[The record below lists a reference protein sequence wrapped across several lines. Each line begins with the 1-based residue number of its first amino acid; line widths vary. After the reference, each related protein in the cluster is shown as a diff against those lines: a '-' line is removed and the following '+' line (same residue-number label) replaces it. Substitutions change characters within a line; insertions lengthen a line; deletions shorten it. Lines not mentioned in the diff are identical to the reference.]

1 MIYLLPALEWKM
13 KPFFIFC
20 MLFISLQA
28 KASWELDVKYFPQ
41 ETQVK
46 IKVIRWD
53 VDDSSRHPLR
63 GCWDPIAASDRRC
76 RLYIRYEN
84 GETHGGS
91 IGTPFDMG
99 KEASDL
105 RTMGELAALF
115 ARKGYLNQERIA
127 GAQLMGRRNCFS
139 LGYMHPAGYLVHVP
153 GAAMDCTF
161 PEITPTYCSIAEP
174 YIELAH
180 GSVSSEGVNGH
191 TVSHSFRV
199 ACNNDFKVLIVAQD
213 RKGDLPLG
221 GGITSQLKVNG
232 ADLGAG
238 HAEVVGPAGKS
249 FMLSSTLSGSPSGA
263 GEFQGSKVIML
274 ALP

>member
-41 ETQVK
+41 DDQVRV
-46 IKVIRWD
+46 KVIRWD
-53 VDDSSRHPLR
+53 VDDSSRNLLYN
-63 GCWDPIAASDRRC
+63 CWDPIAASDQRC
-76 RLYIRYEN
+76 RLFIGYDNAEH
-84 GETHGGS
+84 HGVT
-91 IGTPFDMG
+91 IGAPFDMG
-99 KEASDL
+99 KEVSDL
-105 RTMGELAALF
+105 RTMGAVAAVF
-115 ARKGYLNQERIA
+115 ARKGYLNQERRG
-127 GAQLMGRRNCFS
+127 GAQLMGRKNCFS
-139 LGYMHPAGYLVHVP
+139 LAWKFPNGFTGPLP
-153 GAAMDCTF
+153 NGAVDCAL
-161 PEITPTYCSIAEP
+161 PEITPTYCSIREP
-174 YIELAH
+174 YIELDH
-180 GSVSSEGVNGH
+180 GSVTSEGVNGH
-191 TVSHSFRV
+191 TVSHSFKA

-213 RKGDLPLG
+213 GKGDLPLG

-238 HAEVVGPAGKS
+238 HVAVVGPAGKS
-249 FMLSSTLSGSPSGA
+249 FTLSSTLSGSPSGA